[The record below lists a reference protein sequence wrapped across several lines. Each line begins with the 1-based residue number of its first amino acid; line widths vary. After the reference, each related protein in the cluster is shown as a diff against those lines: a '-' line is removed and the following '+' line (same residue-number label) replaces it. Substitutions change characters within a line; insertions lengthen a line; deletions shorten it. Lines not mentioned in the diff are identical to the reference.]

1 MTPPATRAAHRPSR
15 RHAVVNAA
23 MDLFAAQPPDMV
35 TVADIADRAGMT
47 SAAVYYHFAS
57 KDAILYEGLNEFG
70 NALVAHVTG
79 LVENVAPEARLGAL
93 LIDVLQWIDRNAAA
107 GSVYFISSVGVNS
120 DVEALRRQHRADLID
135 QLSKATRRARG
146 KLTAAEA
153 AVIGVG
159 LLSLL
164 ETAAASWLTKDATYQ
179 KLGHKAFLAEVS
191 LLSDKVSGM
200 SAV

>member
-1 MTPPATRAAHRPSR
+1 MTSPATRAAHRPSR

-23 MDLFAAQPPDMV
+23 MELFAAQPPDMV

-57 KDAILYEGLNEFG
+57 KDAILSEGMKEFG
-70 NALVAHVTG
+70 SALIGYVAEV
-79 LVENVAPEARLGAL
+79 VESLPPGGPLGKL

-107 GSVYFISSVGVNS
+107 GLVYFISSVGVNS
-120 DVEALRRQHRADLID
+120 DVEALRRQHRAELID
-135 QLSKATRRARG
+135 HLGKAAKRARG
-146 KLTAAEA
+146 RLTAAEA

-164 ETAAASWLTKDATYQ
+164 ETAAASWLTKDTTYQ
-179 KLGHKAFLAEVS
+179 KLGHKAFLTEVS
-191 LLSDKVSGM
+191 HLSDKVSGM
-200 SAV
+200 SA